1 MRYGGIETDKF
12 TEEEVLFFIRIKGK
26 DHFFNEVYSKPVINE
41 LFGHLMNH
49 RTISEYPNADH
60 YIDLKKFSWENFNTQ
75 DFTIFNKKI
84 KPDLSSIIF
93 IGMLKFLCLLKFI
106 NMENVFTLTI
116 TVSTEDIDNLHHVNN
131 LVYVK
136 WMDKIATS
144 HWTYLTKDSPFPEY
158 VWVVMRHE
166 IDYLKQAS

>member
-1 MRYGGIETDKF
+1 
-12 TEEEVLFFIRIKGK
+12 
-26 DHFFNEVYSKPVINE
+26 
-41 LFGHLMNH
+41 
-49 RTISEYPNADH
+49 
-60 YIDLKKFSWENFNTQ
+60 
-75 DFTIFNKKI
+75 
-84 KPDLSSIIF
+84 
-93 IGMLKFLCLLKFI
+93 MLKFLCLPKFI

-166 IDYLKQAS
+166 IDYLKQASLGDKIIVKTWVGETKGITSVRLMEFYKKDVLLVKAKTIWAMLDSKTFKPARIRENVLKVLQPPK